1 MIQEG
6 DTSGNNDTVDIVLQS
21 VQRSKQ
27 VEDDDGKITIVQYMD
42 DLALWCKTL
51 SVASNVLSQTIFEL
65 MEFIR
70 NGLNAKNNMCKERA
84 LLWEHE
90 AIEIAESVKKA
101 LDSKSSESIRNK
113 DNSQGT
119 LIDKINRNS
128 VEKIY
133 TMKDT
138 AKKSLWDS
146 ILGKE
151 KDKMSDD

>member
-1 MIQEG
+1 MIAEG

-51 SVASNVLSQTIFEL
+51 SVASNTLSQTIFEL

-70 NGLNAKNNMCKERA
+70 NGLNARNNMCKERS

-151 KDKMSDD
+151 KDKMSDE

>member
-27 VEDDDGKITIVQYMD
+27 VEDDDGKITIIQYMD

-151 KDKMSDD
+151 RDKMSDD